1 MSEVTSKRSM
11 LQKEKEPDRA
21 YHAFLLWSIQDSAH
35 RTNRELSRL
44 LDCSEGSIRYWKHKF
59 NWAARQRMSV
69 NSEYVALELY
79 RERVTYQ
86 KEESL
91 RLQMTKGLE
100 AILGNAPASLRAFV
114 RRQAVGVSTIIDA
127 LDTKEI
133 SLELQT
139 GASSKRSDREATLQQ
154 KIREK
159 YLSEDSVGRQIKLID
174 ATMGLI
180 ARKISDGSL
189 KVSVSDIPALI
200 KARALLT
207 GVPTQHVHV
216 TSEHEVTIKESPR
229 VRNLR
234 QLGAGEAD
242 LLGAMQEDVRELS
255 VILSAVRASNVQA
268 KEDKRR
274 VIELDSEGNVIKGE
288 SDE

>member
-1 MSEVTSKRSM
+1 MNEVTSKRSM

-44 LDCSEGSIRYWKHKF
+44 LDCSEGSIRYWKQKF
-59 NWAARQRMSV
+59 NWSSRQRMSV

-86 KEESL
+86 KDESL

-114 RRQAVGVSTIIDA
+114 RRQAVGVPTIIDA

-139 GASSKRSDREATLQQ
+139 GASSKKDREASLHQ
-154 KIREK
+154 KVREK
-159 YLSEDSVGRQIKLID
+159 YLTEDSIGRQIKLID

-180 ARKISDGSL
+180 ARKITDGSL

-229 VRNLR
+229 VTNLR
-234 QLGAGEAD
+234 QMGAGESD

-268 KEDKRR
+268 KEDEKRR
-274 VIELDSEGNVIKGE
+274 VIELDSEGNVIK
-288 SDE
+288 